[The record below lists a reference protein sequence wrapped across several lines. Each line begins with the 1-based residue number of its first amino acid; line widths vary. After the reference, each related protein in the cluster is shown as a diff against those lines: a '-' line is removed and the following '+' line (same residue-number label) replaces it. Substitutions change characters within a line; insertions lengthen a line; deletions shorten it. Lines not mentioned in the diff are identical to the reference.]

1 MQCDTLPLTS
11 SSPLPPFLLSVI
23 ALRVSSAQE
32 TQAARGWRGR
42 EEPRRPGAGGWEF
55 RQIVAKILRGPQ
67 MPADR
72 HKWAEAE
79 KKHKMWQRDAKTQR
93 SNRGRWKETQ
103 IDRDREMT
111 EIGGNRDTET
121 GPERLLQ
128 ERAGQKRWLSYR
140 VEVGVCPG

>member
-1 MQCDTLPLTS
+1 
-11 SSPLPPFLLSVI
+11 
-23 ALRVSSAQE
+23 
-32 TQAARGWRGR
+32 
-42 EEPRRPGAGGWEF
+42 
-55 RQIVAKILRGPQ
+55 
-67 MPADR
+67 
-72 HKWAEAE
+72 
-79 KKHKMWQRDAKTQR
+79 MWQRDAKTQR